1 MRLVYFSVE
10 EVKKNGM
17 IFSGFLDLVDSFQI
31 EEKQVFLLFLENIEC
46 DSVEVESIVLDGE
59 KNGIGMFIVED
70 GLFSSQ
76 ASDIEEGSFNYVYK
90 FSLVMLRFRQRVDI
104 VQELENLDR
113 EYGIKEKSKLKEMD
127 IKVIMEDLKVK
138 REVFDIVIVDIKIVI

>member
-1 MRLVYFSVE
+1 MLIE
-10 EVKKNGM
+10 
-17 IFSGFLDLVDSFQI
+17 IFLDLVDSFQV

-46 DSVEVESIVLDGE
+46 DSVEVESIILDGE

-90 FSLVMLRFRQRVDI
+90 FLLVMLRFRQRVDI

>member
-1 MRLVYFSVE
+1 MLIE
-10 EVKKNGM
+10 
-17 IFSGFLDLVDSFQI
+17 IFLDLVDSFQV

-113 EYGIKEKSKLKEMD
+113 EYGIKERSKLKEMD

>member
-1 MRLVYFSVE
+1 MLIE
-10 EVKKNGM
+10 
-17 IFSGFLDLVDSFQI
+17 IFLDLVDSFQI

-46 DSVEVESIVLDGE
+46 DSVEVESIIFDGE

-138 REVFDIVIVDIKIVI
+138 REAFDTVIVDIKIVI

>member
-1 MRLVYFSVE
+1 MLIE
-10 EVKKNGM
+10 
-17 IFSGFLDLVDSFQI
+17 IFLDLVDSFQI

-46 DSVEVESIVLDGE
+46 DSVEVESIIFDGE

-76 ASDIEEGSFNYVYK
+76 VSDIEEGSFNYVYK
-90 FSLVMLRFRQRVDI
+90 FLLVMLRFRQRVDI

-127 IKVIMEDLKVK
+127 IKVIMEDFKVK
-138 REVFDIVIVDIKIVI
+138 REAFDIVIVDIKIVI

>member
-1 MRLVYFSVE
+1 MLIE
-10 EVKKNGM
+10 
-17 IFSGFLDLVDSFQI
+17 IFLDLVDSFQI

-46 DSVEVESIVLDGE
+46 DSVEVESIILDGE

-90 FSLVMLRFRQRVDI
+90 FLLVMLRFRQRVDI

>member
-1 MRLVYFSVE
+1 MLIE
-10 EVKKNGM
+10 
-17 IFSGFLDLVDSFQI
+17 IFLDLVDSFQI

-46 DSVEVESIVLDGE
+46 DSVEVESIILDGE
-59 KNGIGMFIVED
+59 KNGIGMLIVED

>member
-1 MRLVYFSVE
+1 MLIE
-10 EVKKNGM
+10 
-17 IFSGFLDLVDSFQI
+17 IFLDLVDSFQI

-46 DSVEVESIVLDGE
+46 DSVEVESIILDGE

-138 REVFDIVIVDIKIVI
+138 REAFDIVIVDIKIVI

>member
-1 MRLVYFSVE
+1 MLIE
-10 EVKKNGM
+10 
-17 IFSGFLDLVDSFQI
+17 IFLDLVDSFQI

-46 DSVEVESIVLDGE
+46 DSVEVESIILDGE

-76 ASDIEEGSFNYVYK
+76 ASDIEESSFNYVYK

-138 REVFDIVIVDIKIVI
+138 REVFDTVIVDIKIVI

>member
-1 MRLVYFSVE
+1 MLIE
-10 EVKKNGM
+10 
-17 IFSGFLDLVDSFQI
+17 IFLDLVDSFQI

-46 DSVEVESIVLDGE
+46 DSVEVESIILDGE

-76 ASDIEEGSFNYVYK
+76 ASDIEEGSVNYVYK
-90 FSLVMLRFRQRVDI
+90 FLLVMLRFRQRVDI

>member
-1 MRLVYFSVE
+1 MLIE
-10 EVKKNGM
+10 
-17 IFSGFLDLVDSFQI
+17 IFLDLVDSFQI

>member
-1 MRLVYFSVE
+1 MLIE
-10 EVKKNGM
+10 
-17 IFSGFLDLVDSFQI
+17 IFLDLVDSFQI

-46 DSVEVESIVLDGE
+46 DSVEVESIILDGE

-138 REVFDIVIVDIKIVI
+138 REVFDTVIVDIKIVI

>member
-1 MRLVYFSVE
+1 MLIE
-10 EVKKNGM
+10 
-17 IFSGFLDLVDSFQI
+17 IFLDLVDSFQI

-46 DSVEVESIVLDGE
+46 DSVEVESIILDGE

-127 IKVIMEDLKVK
+127 IKVIMEDFKVK
-138 REVFDIVIVDIKIVI
+138 REAFDIVIVDIKIVI

>member
-1 MRLVYFSVE
+1 MLIE
-10 EVKKNGM
+10 
-17 IFSGFLDLVDSFQI
+17 IFLDLVDSFQI

-46 DSVEVESIVLDGE
+46 DSVEVESIILDGE

-76 ASDIEEGSFNYVYK
+76 ASDIEESSFNYVYK

>member
-1 MRLVYFSVE
+1 MLIE
-10 EVKKNGM
+10 
-17 IFSGFLDLVDSFQI
+17 IFLDLVDSFQI

-76 ASDIEEGSFNYVYK
+76 VSDIEEGSFNYVYK

-138 REVFDIVIVDIKIVI
+138 REAFDIVIVDIKIVI

>member
-1 MRLVYFSVE
+1 MLIE
-10 EVKKNGM
+10 
-17 IFSGFLDLVDSFQI
+17 IFLDLVDSFQI

-46 DSVEVESIVLDGE
+46 DSVEVESIIFDGE

-76 ASDIEEGSFNYVYK
+76 VSDIEEGSFNYVYK
-90 FSLVMLRFRQRVDI
+90 FLLVMLRCRQRVDI

-127 IKVIMEDLKVK
+127 IKVIMEDFKVK
-138 REVFDIVIVDIKIVI
+138 REAFDIVIVDIKIVI

>member
-1 MRLVYFSVE
+1 MLIE
-10 EVKKNGM
+10 
-17 IFSGFLDLVDSFQI
+17 IFLDLVDSFQI

-46 DSVEVESIVLDGE
+46 DSVEVESIILDGE

-90 FSLVMLRFRQRVDI
+90 FLLVMLRFRQRVDI

-127 IKVIMEDLKVK
+127 IKVIMEDFKVK
-138 REVFDIVIVDIKIVI
+138 REAFDTVIVDIKIVI

>member
-1 MRLVYFSVE
+1 MLIE
-10 EVKKNGM
+10 
-17 IFSGFLDLVDSFQI
+17 IFLDLVDSFQV

-46 DSVEVESIVLDGE
+46 DSVEVESIIFDGE

>member
-1 MRLVYFSVE
+1 MLIE
-10 EVKKNGM
+10 
-17 IFSGFLDLVDSFQI
+17 IFLDLVDSFQI

-46 DSVEVESIVLDGE
+46 DSVEVESIIFDGE

-76 ASDIEEGSFNYVYK
+76 VSDIEEGSFNYVYK

>member
-1 MRLVYFSVE
+1 MLIE
-10 EVKKNGM
+10 
-17 IFSGFLDLVDSFQI
+17 IFLDLVDSFQV

-46 DSVEVESIVLDGE
+46 DSVEVESIIFDGE

-76 ASDIEEGSFNYVYK
+76 VSDIEEGSFNYVYK
-90 FSLVMLRFRQRVDI
+90 FLLVMLRFRQRVDI

-138 REVFDIVIVDIKIVI
+138 REAFDTVIVDIKIVI

>member
-1 MRLVYFSVE
+1 MLIE
-10 EVKKNGM
+10 
-17 IFSGFLDLVDSFQI
+17 IFLDLVDSFQI

-46 DSVEVESIVLDGE
+46 DSVEVESIILDGE

-76 ASDIEEGSFNYVYK
+76 VSDIEEGSFNYVYK

-138 REVFDIVIVDIKIVI
+138 REAFDIVIVDIKIVI

>member
-1 MRLVYFSVE
+1 MLIE
-10 EVKKNGM
+10 
-17 IFSGFLDLVDSFQI
+17 IFLDLVDSFQI

-46 DSVEVESIVLDGE
+46 DSVEVESIILDGE

-76 ASDIEEGSFNYVYK
+76 VRDIEEGSFNYVYK
-90 FSLVMLRFRQRVDI
+90 FLLVMLRFRQRVDI

-138 REVFDIVIVDIKIVI
+138 WEVFDIVIVDIKIVI

>member
-1 MRLVYFSVE
+1 MLIE
-10 EVKKNGM
+10 
-17 IFSGFLDLVDSFQI
+17 IFLDLVDSFQI

-127 IKVIMEDLKVK
+127 IRVIMEDLKVK

>member
-1 MRLVYFSVE
+1 MLIE
-10 EVKKNGM
+10 
-17 IFSGFLDLVDSFQI
+17 IFLDLVDSFQV

-46 DSVEVESIVLDGE
+46 DSVEVESIILDGE

-76 ASDIEEGSFNYVYK
+76 VSDIEEGSFNYVYK

-138 REVFDIVIVDIKIVI
+138 REAFDTVIVDIKIVI

>member
-1 MRLVYFSVE
+1 MLIE
-10 EVKKNGM
+10 
-17 IFSGFLDLVDSFQI
+17 IFLDLVDSFQV

-46 DSVEVESIVLDGE
+46 DSVEVESIILDGE

>member
-1 MRLVYFSVE
+1 MLIE
-10 EVKKNGM
+10 
-17 IFSGFLDLVDSFQI
+17 IFLDLVDSFQI

-76 ASDIEEGSFNYVYK
+76 VSDIEEGSFNYVYK

>member
-1 MRLVYFSVE
+1 MLIE
-10 EVKKNGM
+10 
-17 IFSGFLDLVDSFQI
+17 IFLDLVDSFQI

-46 DSVEVESIVLDGE
+46 DSVEVESIILDGE

-138 REVFDIVIVDIKIVI
+138 REAFDTVIVDIKIVI

>member
-1 MRLVYFSVE
+1 MLIE
-10 EVKKNGM
+10 
-17 IFSGFLDLVDSFQI
+17 IFLDLVDSFQI

-46 DSVEVESIVLDGE
+46 DSVEVESIILDGE

-76 ASDIEEGSFNYVYK
+76 VSDIEEGSFNYVYK

>member
-1 MRLVYFSVE
+1 MLIE
-10 EVKKNGM
+10 
-17 IFSGFLDLVDSFQI
+17 IFLDLVDSFQI

-46 DSVEVESIVLDGE
+46 DSVEVESIILDGE

-90 FSLVMLRFRQRVDI
+90 FSLVMLRFKQRVDI

>member
-1 MRLVYFSVE
+1 MLIE
-10 EVKKNGM
+10 
-17 IFSGFLDLVDSFQI
+17 IFLDLVDSFQI

-46 DSVEVESIVLDGE
+46 DSVEVESIIFDGE

-138 REVFDIVIVDIKIVI
+138 REAFDIVIVDIKIVI

>member
-1 MRLVYFSVE
+1 MLIE
-10 EVKKNGM
+10 
-17 IFSGFLDLVDSFQI
+17 IFLDLVDSFQI

-46 DSVEVESIVLDGE
+46 DSVEVESIIFDGE

-76 ASDIEEGSFNYVYK
+76 VSDIEEGSFNYVYK
-90 FSLVMLRFRQRVDI
+90 FLLVMLRFRQRVDI

>member
-1 MRLVYFSVE
+1 MLIE
-10 EVKKNGM
+10 
-17 IFSGFLDLVDSFQI
+17 IFLDLVDSFQV

-46 DSVEVESIVLDGE
+46 DSVEVESIILDGE

-90 FSLVMLRFRQRVDI
+90 FSLVMLRFR
-104 VQELENLDR
+104 
-113 EYGIKEKSKLKEMD
+113 
-127 IKVIMEDLKVK
+127 
-138 REVFDIVIVDIKIVI
+138 

>member
-1 MRLVYFSVE
+1 MLIE
-10 EVKKNGM
+10 
-17 IFSGFLDLVDSFQI
+17 IFLDLVDSFQI

-138 REVFDIVIVDIKIVI
+138 REAFDIVIVDIKIVI

>member
-1 MRLVYFSVE
+1 MLIE
-10 EVKKNGM
+10 
-17 IFSGFLDLVDSFQI
+17 IFLDLVDSFQI

-138 REVFDIVIVDIKIVI
+138 REAFDTVIVDIKIVI

>member
-1 MRLVYFSVE
+1 MLIE
-10 EVKKNGM
+10 
-17 IFSGFLDLVDSFQI
+17 IFLDLVDSFQV

-46 DSVEVESIVLDGE
+46 DSVEVESIILDGE

-138 REVFDIVIVDIKIVI
+138 REAFDTVIVDIKIVI

>member
-1 MRLVYFSVE
+1 MLIE
-10 EVKKNGM
+10 
-17 IFSGFLDLVDSFQI
+17 IFLDLVDSFQI

-46 DSVEVESIVLDGE
+46 DSVEVESIILDGE

-76 ASDIEEGSFNYVYK
+76 VSDIEEGSFNYVYK
-90 FSLVMLRFRQRVDI
+90 FLLVMLRFRQRVDI

-138 REVFDIVIVDIKIVI
+138 REAFDTVIVDIKIVI

>member
-1 MRLVYFSVE
+1 MLIE
-10 EVKKNGM
+10 
-17 IFSGFLDLVDSFQI
+17 IFLDLVDSFQI

-46 DSVEVESIVLDGE
+46 DSVEVESIIFDGE

-76 ASDIEEGSFNYVYK
+76 VSDIEEGSFNYVYK
-90 FSLVMLRFRQRVDI
+90 FLLVMLRFRQRVDI

-127 IKVIMEDLKVK
+127 IKVIMEDFKVK
-138 REVFDIVIVDIKIVI
+138 REAFDTVIVDIKIVI

>member
-1 MRLVYFSVE
+1 MLIE
-10 EVKKNGM
+10 
-17 IFSGFLDLVDSFQI
+17 IFLDLVDSFQI

-46 DSVEVESIVLDGE
+46 DSVEVESIILDGE

-76 ASDIEEGSFNYVYK
+76 VSDIEEGSFNYVYK

-138 REVFDIVIVDIKIVI
+138 REAFDTVIVDIKIVI

>member
-1 MRLVYFSVE
+1 MLIE
-10 EVKKNGM
+10 
-17 IFSGFLDLVDSFQI
+17 IFLDLVDSFQI

-46 DSVEVESIVLDGE
+46 DSVEVESIIFDGE

>member
-1 MRLVYFSVE
+1 MLIE
-10 EVKKNGM
+10 
-17 IFSGFLDLVDSFQI
+17 IFLDLVDSFQI

-46 DSVEVESIVLDGE
+46 DSVEVESIILDGE

>member
-1 MRLVYFSVE
+1 MLIE
-10 EVKKNGM
+10 
-17 IFSGFLDLVDSFQI
+17 IFLDLVDSFQI

-46 DSVEVESIVLDGE
+46 DSVEVESIIFDGE

-76 ASDIEEGSFNYVYK
+76 VSDIEEGSFNYVYK

-138 REVFDIVIVDIKIVI
+138 REAFDIVIVDIKIVI